1 MKAPKLVKTK
11 KANSRFQS
19 QKQVGKCNFSEIP
32 TGVVSLMKVVFLSI
46 VKRAISFTKK
56 DYKNIPTHF
65 TTLCDIFDPSI
76 A

>member
-1 MKAPKLVKTK
+1 MNTTKLVNIK
-11 KANSRFQS
+11 KANSRSQS
-19 QKQVGKCNFSEIP
+19 QLQVGKCNFSEIP
-32 TGVVSLMKVVFLSI
+32 TGVFLSI
-46 VKRAISFTKK
+46 VKRAIYFTKK